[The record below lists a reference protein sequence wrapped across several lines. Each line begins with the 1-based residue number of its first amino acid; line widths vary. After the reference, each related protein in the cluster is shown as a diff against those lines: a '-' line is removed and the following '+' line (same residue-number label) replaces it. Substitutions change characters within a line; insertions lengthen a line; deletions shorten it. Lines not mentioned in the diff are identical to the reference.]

1 MGQLLAILSCDSTSL
16 NLITWHALSGQAGTL
31 WMTKEWCALNSPALM
46 EHFPINHIQLWMALN
61 GSVCVRVGATRS
73 ASQRQQKAFTLSV
86 SFSLRATRVWNCC
99 VHQTGGL
106 SKLISLRERAYVV
119 TFQSIFKVLLAPD
132 RRWGGGEEKQRKTP
146 NMVWQP
152 ALIRPSFFFFC
163 HPTVPA
169 CSQRNSSDENELKIS
184 VYSCWCC
191 SKPVWILKNIDE
203 KNLTDEGSLSCS
215 YSEIILWPGRVKI
228 QNRDTLWNER
238 ESAIKL
244 VRNLSEIFAR

>member
-1 MGQLLAILSCDSTSL
+1 MTCSL
-16 NLITWHALSGQAGTL
+16 WAGRNPVNDKRVVCIEQPCSHGALPNQSH
-31 WMTKEWCALNSPALM
+31 P
-46 EHFPINHIQLWMALN
+46 ALN
-61 GSVCVRVGATRS
+61 GTEWKCVCQGGGDSLCISKTAKGFYAKCKLQPESYKSMKLLRTSDGGVIKANQSKGAGVRGHISEHLQSAARPRS
-73 ASQRQQKAFTLSV
+73 QV
-86 SFSLRATRVWNCC
+86 
-99 VHQTGGL
+99 
-106 SKLISLRERAYVV
+106 
-119 TFQSIFKVLLAPD
+119 
-132 RRWGGGEEKQRKTP
+132 GGGEEKQRKTP